1 MAGLGNIYV
10 DEVLFRAHVHPAQ
23 TSNLLSAEQVTSL
36 RQATIE
42 VLQLGIE
49 KVVQPFGPTK
59 CLGLGWDYAGL
70 FTSLRKDRAGL
81 SPLPD
86 RDYKNPAGR
95 SWDTFLSSVS
105 GETWLKL
112 SV

>member
-10 DEVLFRAHVHPAQ
+10 DEVLFKAKVHPAQ
-23 TSNLLSAEQVTSL
+23 TSNQLSTDQVADL

-49 KVVQPFGPTK
+49 KVVQPFGLTK
-59 CLGLGWDYAGL
+59 CLGHGWDYAGL

-86 RDYKNPAGR
+86 RDCQNPAGR
-95 SWDTFLSSVS
+95 TGDTFLSQVS

>member
-10 DEVLFRAHVHPAQ
+10 DEVLFKAKVHPAQ
-23 TSNLLSAEQVTSL
+23 TSNQLSAEQVADL

-49 KVVQPFGPTK
+49 KVVQPFGLTK
-59 CLGLGWDYAGL
+59 MPWAWMGLCRIIYK
-70 FTSLRKDRAGL
+70 FTERQGRPVPVARQRL
-81 SPLPD
+81 S
-86 RDYKNPAGR
+86 KS
-95 SWDTFLSSVS
+95 SWADGDTFLSQVS

>member
-10 DEVLFRAHVHPAQ
+10 DEVLFKAKVHPAQ
-23 TSNLLSAEQVTSL
+23 TSNQLSTDQVADL

-49 KVVQPFGPTK
+49 KVVQPFGLTK
-59 CLGLGWDYAGL
+59 CLGHGWDYAGL

-81 SPLPD
+81 SPARQRLS
-86 RDYKNPAGR
+86 KS
-95 SWDTFLSSVS
+95 SWADGDTFLSQVS